1 MFHTMIS
8 SSKFMKFMLSSQI
21 TSVKHRMKELVIKFE
36 PLNQTI
42 GQFLQDF
49 LESFMIQVFKK
60 KIRVKIDFLNQIP
73 CNMHSDW

>member
-8 SSKFMKFMLSSQI
+8 ASKFMKFMLCSQI
-21 TSVKHRMKELVIKFE
+21 SSVKHRMNELVIKFE

-42 GQFLQDF
+42 AQFLQDF

-60 KIRVKIDFLNQIP
+60 KIRVKIEFLNQIP
-73 CNMHSDW
+73 SNMHSDW